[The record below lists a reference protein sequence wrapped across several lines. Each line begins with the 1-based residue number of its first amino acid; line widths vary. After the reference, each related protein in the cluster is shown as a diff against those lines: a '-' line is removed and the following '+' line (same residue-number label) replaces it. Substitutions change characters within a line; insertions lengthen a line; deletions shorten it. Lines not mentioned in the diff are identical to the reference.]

1 MKSLLNILL
10 ALAMI
15 ALANTS
21 EAQGTVT
28 EKFEVGG
35 VCEMCKERIEKTLD
49 VKGVRYANYDL
60 DSHQLEVVYKTK
72 HISSEEIHQR
82 LNDVGHD
89 TEKSKASDEAYDK
102 IHGCCKYREHE
113 HDDHDEAKASDKSCS
128 PGCSDDCSSK
138 KKKDDDHDD
147 HDDH

>member
-1 MKSLLNILL
+1 MKSLLNIL
-10 ALAMI
+10 AAFAMI

-28 EKFEVGG
+28 EKFEVSG
-35 VCEMCKERIEKTLD
+35 VCEMCKTRIEKALD

-60 DSHQLEVVYKTK
+60 ENHQLEVAYKTK

-113 HDDHDEAKASDKSCS
+113 HDEAKASDKSCS
-128 PGCSDDCSSK
+128 PGCEKKCSEEK
-138 KKKDDDHDD
+138 KAKKDDDHDD
-147 HDDH
+147 HDH